1 MAIIVLG
8 LPIVAFCVI
17 HLAFGRSRRRLSA
30 MALVCLAAFL
40 LGVLIL
46 GIQGAASAPFYASDP
61 RYALPASP
69 LLVLG
74 VALGAV
80 SAALSARSA
89 LIRSRRERVGAEGE
103 GADHSG
109 WSWHRS

>member
-1 MAIIVLG
+1 MKRV
-8 LPIVAFCVI
+8 
-17 HLAFGRSRRRLSA
+17 
-30 MALVCLAAFL
+30 ALVCLAAFL

-103 GADHSG
+103 GAARG
-109 WSWHRS
+109 GRNWHRS